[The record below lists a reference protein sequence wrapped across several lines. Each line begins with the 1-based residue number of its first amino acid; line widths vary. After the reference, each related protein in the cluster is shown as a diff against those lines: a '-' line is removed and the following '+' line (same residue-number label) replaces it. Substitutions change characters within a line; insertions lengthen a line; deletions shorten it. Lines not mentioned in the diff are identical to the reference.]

1 MGPPTGLS
9 QEHNLC
15 LVTDTSA
22 ARSSAPLP
30 ARDVRDEPKLSPA
43 RRAHPTRLLYPR
55 RGLRSQARRSPPT
68 PDLLRR
74 AGPVNR
80 GAVGGRV
87 QLDGRRLLLGH
98 SGPGKALLTPRGG
111 RPLSCFL
118 PLNCPTPA
126 AQGQVGATGPGA
138 AFGGRAP
145 RGPFCAEGPLA
156 VSGDPRPTRPG
167 LGLARKE
174 SKGFPGG
181 AARQRGIPSLFSSV
195 NRSLG
200 FDRHRHSPAPASAW
214 KVQPPPAPSPPL
226 RAAVPGREWRAEEG
240 RGRGKPRPSTRTAA
254 FPTHPLG
261 SAPFAAPAANGSTPR
276 RQMTRKYV
284 TGARRTA
291 LGAESGS
298 GSTAPSAAP
307 RHLGRT
313 TGKGGRGSGLL
324 QLTARWASPG
334 PVRGGLLDWS
344 APLGPGHI
352 ERGEIIT

>member
-30 ARDVRDEPKLSPA
+30 ARDVRDEPELSPA
-43 RRAHPTRLLYPR
+43 RRAHPTRLLYPS

-74 AGPVNR
+74 ARPVNR

-118 PLNCPTPA
+118 PLSCPTPA

-145 RGPFCAEGPLA
+145 RGPFSAEGPLA

-214 KVQPPPAPSPPL
+214 KVQPPPAPCPPL

-240 RGRGKPRPSTRTAA
+240 RGRGKASPLHPDCCVSHTPTRLRPYGRADSQWKHASAA
-254 FPTHPLG
+254 DDAEIRHGGAARCPGGGVRLWLH
-261 SAPFAAPAANGSTPR
+261 SALCCPAALR
-276 RQMTRKYV
+276 
-284 TGARRTA
+284 
-291 LGAESGS
+291 
-298 GSTAPSAAP
+298 
-307 RHLGRT
+307 
-313 TGKGGRGSGLL
+313 
-324 QLTARWASPG
+324 
-334 PVRGGLLDWS
+334 
-344 APLGPGHI
+344 
-352 ERGEIIT
+352 